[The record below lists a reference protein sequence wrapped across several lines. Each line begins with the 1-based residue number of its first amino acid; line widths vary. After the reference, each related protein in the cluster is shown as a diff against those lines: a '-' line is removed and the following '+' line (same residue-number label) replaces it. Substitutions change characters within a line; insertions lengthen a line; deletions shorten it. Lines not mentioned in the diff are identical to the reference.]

1 MGKNKLKQFADIK
14 TFKNVVEFELS
25 SFEKFS
31 NLSTTIDEDIAEPK
45 SDFRLKGKWAA
56 DFFNN
61 ENPIVLE
68 LACGKGEYA
77 IGLAQLF
84 PDKNFIG
91 IDVKGNRIWNGA
103 KSAMDKCLNNVA
115 FLRTYIEWLPDF
127 FATDEVSEIWITFC
141 DPYLSTTKAHKRL
154 TSPRFLNLYKQA
166 LKKGGTIN
174 VKIDDETL
182 YQYTLDALVGKET
195 IEKYPC
201 DVNVFELLENR
212 NDIYNDGKPLPEAL
226 HIKTYYEKKHLE
238 KGKKIKYIQFRKR

>member
-1 MGKNKLKQFADIK
+1 MSKNKLQQFADLD
-14 TFKNVVEFELS
+14 TFKNVLQYGLLQKTNFP
-25 SFEKFS
+25 F
-31 NLSTTIDEDIAEPK
+31 
-45 SDFRLKGKWAA
+45 KGKWAKEY
-56 DFFNN
+56 FKN
-61 ENPIVLE
+61 ENPLVLE

-77 IGLAQLF
+77 IGLAEIN
-84 PDKNFIG
+84 PNRNYIG
-91 IDVKGNRIWNGA
+91 VEIKGNRIWTGSKNA
-103 KSAMDKCLNNVA
+103 TDKGLQQVV
-115 FLRTYIEWLPDF
+115 FLRTEIEWLADF
-127 FATDEVSEIWITFC
+127 FADGEVSEIWITFC